1 MQEANCALSL
11 PDEIVEDIRSAVAD
25 GCREIWLTS
34 QDDSQYGMDTGVKLP
49 ELLRM
54 ISEIPGDFKVR
65 VGMMNPFSVL
75 PILDDL
81 VEAFD
86 SDKIFKLLHLPIQS
100 ASHSVLKN
108 MNRLHKME
116 CSRHDHYKI
125 PCPFRRPL
133 PLHRHNCWLLR

>member
-1 MQEANCALSL
+1 
-11 PDEIVEDIRSAVAD
+11 
-25 GCREIWLTS
+25 
-34 QDDSQYGMDTGVKLP
+34 MDTGVRLP

-86 SDKIFKLLHLPIQS
+86 SDKVF
-100 ASHSVLKN
+100 
-108 MNRLHKME
+108 
-116 CSRHDHYKI
+116 
-125 PCPFRRPL
+125 
-133 PLHRHNCWLLR
+133 